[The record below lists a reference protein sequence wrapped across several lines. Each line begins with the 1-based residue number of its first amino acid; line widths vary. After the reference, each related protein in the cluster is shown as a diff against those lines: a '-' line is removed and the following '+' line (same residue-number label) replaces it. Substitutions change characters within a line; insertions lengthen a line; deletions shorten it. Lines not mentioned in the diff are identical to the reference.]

1 VSEQQQQIREERGA
15 DYGPFRQHWTATGHG
30 WGGLLIQMGWT
41 PPASGVAIDPRHV
54 GLFFVVDKAMREAFK
69 HKADNPLDGCNYF
82 TMSGEAAEDQP
93 DAVRE
98 TCRRCLDAGLLDKSD
113 KLYVSAEAALDGRDC
128 HICHGEGRA

>member
-1 VSEQQQQIREERGA
+1 VSEQQQIREERGA

-82 TMSGEAAEDQP
+82 TMSGEAAEDVGPLEYGWSAQH
-93 DAVRE
+93 E
-98 TCRRCLDAGLLDKSD
+98 TGKTLVESKPAGEVATCCRVARVYPGNERLPG
-113 KLYVSAEAALDGRDC
+113 
-128 HICHGEGRA
+128 